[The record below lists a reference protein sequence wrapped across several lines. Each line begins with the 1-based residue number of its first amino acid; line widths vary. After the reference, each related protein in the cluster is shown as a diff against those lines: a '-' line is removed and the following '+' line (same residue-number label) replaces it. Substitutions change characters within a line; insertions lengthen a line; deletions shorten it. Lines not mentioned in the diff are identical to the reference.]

1 MPQDESALYSL
12 VVKNMD
18 IPAQILQPVTLR
30 LTVFEEAGGI
40 WADTELNPS
49 L

>member
-1 MPQDESALYSL
+1 MPRDESAPYSL

-18 IPAQILQPVTLR
+18 IPAQVLQPVTVR
-30 LTVFEEAGGI
+30 LTVFEELGGI